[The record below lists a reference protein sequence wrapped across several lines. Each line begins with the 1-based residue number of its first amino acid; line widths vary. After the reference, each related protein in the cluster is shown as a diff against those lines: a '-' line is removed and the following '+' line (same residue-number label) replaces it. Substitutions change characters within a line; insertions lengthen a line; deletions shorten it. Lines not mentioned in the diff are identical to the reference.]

1 MNRKNLYLLFTL
13 LLGFSSAFAQFG
25 IKAGL
30 NTANEL
36 RSFSSNDIAA
46 NFSSENLTGYQ
57 LGLVYQAMPKKSG
70 IGIEIGALLSQ
81 KGSSFHIESSNS
93 AYGPRNGYN
102 ETNYLEVPL
111 NLRYNLK
118 FGLVSIFLS
127 GGIYGSCVLTSKSTN
142 VTDNTTNEKTF
153 EEFSD
158 RVDYGYNYGTGIEL
172 LQKIQIGCNW
182 TNGIKSLNSDFST
195 IKNKVFS
202 LSLVYLL

>member
-1 MNRKNLYLLFTL
+1 MYKISLSLLFIL
-13 LLGFSSAFAQFG
+13 LLGFSNTFAQFG

-36 RSFSSNDIAA
+36 RSFSDNEIAA
-46 NFSSENLTGYQ
+46 SFRPENLSGYQ
-57 LGLVYQAMPKKSG
+57 IGLIYQAMPKKSG
-70 IGIEIGALLSQ
+70 IGVETGALLSQ
-81 KGSSFHIESSNS
+81 KGSSFNFENLSTTFPLS
-93 AYGPRNGYN
+93 NGYN
-102 ETNYLEVPL
+102 EVNYLEVPL

-118 FGLVSIFLS
+118 IGLVSIFVS
-127 GGIYGSCVLTSKSTN
+127 GGIYGSYALSSTSTN

-158 RVDYGYNYGTGIEL
+158 RVDYGYNVGTGIEL
-172 LQKIQIGCNW
+172 LQKIQIGCNC
-182 TNGIKSLNSDFST
+182 TNGIKSLNSNFST